1 MNHRVEYLETP
12 AAEEIYL
19 IAGWRQ
25 WADAGALSSGLPQYL
40 IEQTGAR
47 HVASIKSDDFYLF
60 QIPGMHH
67 FLRPEITLDDG
78 YRANLSHP
86 ENHFFYA
93 GDEKRGI
100 LIFLGDEP
108 HLNAERYAEAFF
120 DVVTTLNVRHVTVL
134 GGVYGAMPYKRAR
147 HVSAVYSMR
156 HMRETLE
163 RYAVSF
169 SNYEGGTTIGTYLL
183 DLAEAL
189 DVELVGFHA
198 FVPAY
203 DFDNDNESLP
213 GVRIENDFKA
223 WYEIMRRINTLYG
236 LSFDLSEL
244 ERRSRAVVAALDK
257 RMAQLEEEI
266 PALDVDGYLAQL
278 DAGFTESP
286 FEPLD
291 EAIWNRELDDLFRG
305 LDDSEG

>member
-25 WADAGALSSGLPQYL
+25 WADAGSISSGLPQYL

-47 HVASIKSDDFYLF
+47 HVASIRPDDFYLF

-67 FLRPEITLDDG
+67 YLRPEINLDDG
-78 YRANLSHP
+78 YRVSLSRP

-93 GDEKRGI
+93 GDEKRGVLVFI
-100 LIFLGDEP
+100 GDEP

-120 DVVTTLNVRHVTVL
+120 DVVTTLNIRHVTVL
-134 GGVYGAMPYKRAR
+134 GGVYGAMPYDRAR

-156 HMRETLE
+156 HMKDTLE

-183 DLAEAL
+183 DGAEAL
-189 DVELVGFHA
+189 NVELVGFHA

-203 DFDNDNESLP
+203 DFDSDNESMP

-223 WYEIMRRINTLYG
+223 WYEIMRRVNNLYG

-244 ERRSRAVVAALDK
+244 ERRSMAVVEALDK
-257 RMAQLEEEI
+257 RLGQLEEEL
-266 PALDVDGYLAQL
+266 PELHVRDYMARLDEA
-278 DAGFTESP
+278 FSESP
-286 FEPLD
+286 FDPLD
-291 EAIWNRELDDLFRG
+291 DELWNREIDDLFRG
-305 LDDSEG
+305 LDDG